1 VGPCYTAYGLC
12 LSSNEPLPGLLEV
25 SESPNPDIRIC
36 WNERPPWYPASE
48 EIYRQ
53 RFYTSPVVDPA
64 GRHSISV
71 WKVPSAPGFHIVYD
85 DGTEFFLDSQ
95 GTKIWAT
102 WPDTLSIEDAAVFL
116 RGPILG
122 FVLRLRGQIP
132 LHASAVDIEGR
143 ALLLMGAPGAGKST
157 TAACFARMGYPLLSD
172 DIVPLLEQGGF
183 FLAQSGYPYVCLW
196 PQSVEALFGSADSLP
211 LITPN
216 WTKRFLSLKETEGS
230 FTSKALPI
238 SAICWLDEPREAPG
252 PPEIEGLAPRDGFIV
267 LVGNSYMNYL
277 LDEAMRVKEFE
288 VLGRLSTQIP
298 IRRVRPRQ
306 DLQGLE
312 ELCNLIQR
320 DLALLSVPSL
330 R

>member
-1 VGPCYTAYGLC
+1 M
-12 LSSNEPLPGLLEV
+12 
-25 SESPNPDIRIC
+25 
-36 WNERPPWYPASE
+36 
-48 EIYRQ
+48 
-53 RFYTSPVVDPA
+53 VDPA

-132 LHASAVDIEGR
+132 LHASAVDLEGR

-172 DIVPLLEQGGF
+172 DIVPLLEQGGI

-196 PQSVEALFGSADSLP
+196 PQSVEALFG
-211 LITPN
+211 TPS
-216 WTKRFLSLKETEGS
+216 R
-230 FTSKALPI
+230 
-238 SAICWLDEPREAPG
+238 PRV
-252 PPEIEGLAPRDGFIV
+252 APRKGPSAPV
-267 LVGNSYMNYL
+267 
-277 LDEAMRVKEFE
+277 
-288 VLGRLSTQIP
+288 T
-298 IRRVRPRQ
+298 
-306 DLQGLE
+306 E
-312 ELCNLIQR
+312 ER
-320 DLALLSVPSL
+320 AKTAPTAHRAS
-330 R
+330 